1 MREACLCLMTSYI
14 ATLRYEDGA
23 KALEEAFHLMSPQ
36 DRPMDKI
43 NLLSKAVLAYSFLH
57 NNEKM
62 YASLEQMKVAIQ
74 DLITATPALKNA
86 YSALYMGMET
96 QYALY
101 YVRTGN
107 PKKAWEHLQKQMNM
121 IPLTPSCRTEYP
133 VCKLMQNII
142 VPEKN
147 TKKPWSHWIMPLP

>member
-1 MREACLCLMTSYI
+1 
-14 ATLRYEDGA
+14 
-23 KALEEAFHLMSPQ
+23 
-36 DRPMDKI
+36 
-43 NLLSKAVLAYSFLH
+43 
-57 NNEKM
+57 M

-107 PKKAWEHLQKQMNM
+107 PKKAWEHLQK
-121 IPLTPSCRTEYP
+121 SR
-133 VCKLMQNII
+133 
-142 VPEKN
+142 
-147 TKKPWSHWIMPLP
+147 